1 MVDQISGADG
11 ALASENLTLVTGI
24 ALTDTVSVSDVFTFK
39 FYPGGL
45 ISDSAK
51 ATDSASYG
59 AKAGGA
65 TFADAAKASDA
76 WLIKR
81 VISQSS
87 SANATES
94 YTLTRNTRV
103 SEKVRATDSASA
115 TAQFHLS
122 QATSAKATDSWT
134 VLTAEGWSDSA
145 AAHDSVTVTYKANAV
160 LTDSAAAGEYYVAVR
175 TAHVVVVSTA
185 LASDTPLLQG
195 AYQVTLSDLVIAGE
209 TWTLSG
215 DSTAWAVNTRTQAVT
230 EYRGFN
236 YNSFATIGRKYIA
249 ADANGIYELNGPSDD
264 GVKVIASLTGGY
276 LEPNGGKFAGLKGV
290 YVGVTGQGEGSTPD
304 WLLKL
309 DTGDGREFSYQTSSN
324 PGLMSTKFRIGKGLK
339 SRFMGW
345 HVETVDGQDFSFNS
359 IEFIPSMSGRRV

>member
-1 MVDQISGADG
+1 MVDQVSGADG
-11 ALASENLTLVTGI
+11 ALASENLTIVTSM
-24 ALTDTVSVSDVFTFK
+24 ALTDTVTVSATATFK
-39 FYPGGL
+39 FYPGGY
-45 ISDSAK
+45 IADNVK

-59 AKAGGA
+59 AKHGGA
-65 TFADAAKASDA
+65 TLADSVKASDA
-76 WLIKR
+76 WLLKR

-94 YTLTRNTRV
+94 YALVRKTGLSDKVKASDAVSVTAHYHLSLT
-103 SEKVRATDSASA
+103 SSAQASASP
-115 TAQFHLS
+115 TPKI
-122 QATSAKATDSWT
+122 AKS
-134 VLTAEGWSDSA
+134 WSDSA

-160 LTDSAAAGEYYVAVR
+160 LIDSAAAGEHYVAVR
-175 TAHVVVVSTA
+175 TAHALATDTA
-185 LASDTPLLQG
+185 NASDTPLLKG
-195 AYQVTLSDLVIAGE
+195 AYQITLSDLVTVGE

-215 DSTAWAVNTRTQAVT
+215 DSTAWSINTRTQAVT
-230 EYRGFN
+230 EYRGFS
-236 YNSFATIGRKYIA
+236 YNSFATIGRKYLA
-249 ADANGIYELNGPSDD
+249 ADQFGLYELNGPSDD

-290 YVGVTGQGEGSTPD
+290 YMGVTGQGAGSTPA

-309 DTGDGREFSYQTSSN
+309 DTGDGREFTYQTLSN